1 MSAFGAEYSELSHG
15 SANWRVLA
23 ELMTSTSRDL
33 DGQGTGALPSSVQA
47 AAQAF
52 LTAWAGYADESS
64 AIATGFAEAIDARV
78 VDYSATDQG
87 SGNRFTDLDGR
98 LGPAR

>member
-1 MSAFGAEYSELSHG
+1 MSTMGADYNQLSLG
-15 SANWRVLA
+15 STNWLALA

-33 DGQGTGALPSSVQA
+33 AGQGTGALAPGVQS

-52 LTAWAGYADESS
+52 LTAWSGYAAESS
-64 AIATGFAEAIDARV
+64 TLATGFADALDARV
-78 VDYSATDQG
+78 TDYSTTDQG
-87 SGNRFTDLDGR
+87 AESGLTDLDGR

>member
-1 MSAFGAEYSELSHG
+1 MSTFGAEYSGLSYG
-15 SANWRVLA
+15 SGNWRVLA

-33 DGQGTGALPSSVQA
+33 AGQGTGALAPSVQA
-47 AAQAF
+47 AAEAF
-52 LTAWAGYADESS
+52 LTAWSGYADESS
-64 AIATGFAEAIDARV
+64 TIAIGFADAIDAQA
-78 VDYSATDQG
+78 VDYSTTDEG